1 MTHLVRAHPAIL
13 EQLFKLFGWCP
24 VVIKCKRDS
33 SFLGAG
39 QHLPMS
45 GRIERSD
52 PPIEAA
58 DFALSCRYLIQQ
70 LRHHPRFPPPQQIL
84 DLHRLRWEEGREMA
98 MGWDHG

>member
-1 MTHLVRAHPAIL
+1 MLPSSKEGGVSLALDYHGTPA
-13 EQLFKLFGWCP
+13 EQLEKLFKDCGVSPDKVC
-24 VVIKCKRDS
+24 
-33 SFLGAG
+33 
-39 QHLPMS
+39 H
-45 GRIERSD
+45 RIERSD